1 LTFLGKVKAMQDTMV
16 TERKPLIA
24 IKDFPAKVKTTK
36 AKPTTETKEYLTID
50 DLAEHKQK
58 LLSKKILYL
67 LIVVNLLVLVSI
79 IIFA

>member
-1 LTFLGKVKAMQDTMV
+1 MQETMV

-36 AKPTTETKEYLTID
+36 AKSTPETELRLTIN
-50 DLAEHKQK
+50 DLAAHKQK
-58 LLSKKILYL
+58 LLSRKILYL
-67 LIVVNLLVLVSI
+67 IIVVNLLVLASI

>member
-1 LTFLGKVKAMQDTMV
+1 MQDTMV

-24 IKDFPAKVKTTK
+24 IKDFPAKIKTTQ
-36 AKPTTETKEYLTID
+36 ETQTIENKEWLTIG

-67 LIVVNLLVLVSI
+67 LIVVNLLVLASI
-79 IIFA
+79 IIFT